1 MDSPSR
7 GPWLDHRSPTDAYGL
22 TRFALPNSRLKRN
35 PERQPRHSNHHEFPP
50 PPSGQDSCRCAA
62 RIVDADQTPHDGVCG
77 NRNPSQRDR
86 FSGLTCDGRGAGP
99 CPAPRPMAAAAEAGL
114 SVFFHTL
121 RRRAVLQTV
130 ALEDITSRL
139 HALRRQI
146 EESPSP
152 DEADVARMGSLKSPL
167 LNSEWVRFEGF
178 PTL

>member
-1 MDSPSR
+1 
-7 GPWLDHRSPTDAYGL
+7 
-22 TRFALPNSRLKRN
+22 
-35 PERQPRHSNHHEFPP
+35 
-50 PPSGQDSCRCAA
+50 
-62 RIVDADQTPHDGVCG
+62 
-77 NRNPSQRDR
+77 
-86 FSGLTCDGRGAGP
+86 
-99 CPAPRPMAAAAEAGL
+99 MAAAAEAGL